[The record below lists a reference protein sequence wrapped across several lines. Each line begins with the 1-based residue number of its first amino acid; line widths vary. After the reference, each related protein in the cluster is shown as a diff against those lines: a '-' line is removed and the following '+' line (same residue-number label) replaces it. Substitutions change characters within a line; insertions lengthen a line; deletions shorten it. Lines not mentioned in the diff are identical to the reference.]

1 MRIHTVGFLACLCIG
16 LVGLGAT
23 TVTAGQVDVANT
35 SDLGCGSFAP
45 GSTVVTN
52 GTVTMSVSDQVC
64 HTSYPTF
71 VYSVSFLSSTIPG
84 LQVSYLTFS
93 PPPGQL
99 LEFNTDLDYGL
110 VLGSTIGLT
119 SADVQIYGVF
129 FVPTNFQVGDTLTVY
144 LQSDNSAPIGF
155 GTLNLGTTGGGFLNV
170 PVLVPLPEAP
180 SAILLGTGLLM
191 MSGLMLGFRPRWRTV
206 A

>member
-1 MRIHTVGFLACLCIG
+1 
-16 LVGLGAT
+16 
-23 TVTAGQVDVANT
+23 
-35 SDLGCGSFAP
+35 
-45 GSTVVTN
+45 
-52 GTVTMSVSDQVC
+52 MSVSDQVC
-64 HTSYPTF
+64 FTSYPTF
-71 VYSVSFLSSTIPG
+71 VYSVSFLSSTIQG

-119 SADVQIYGVF
+119 SADVQICCVF
-129 FVPTNFQVGDTLTVY
+129 SVPTNFQVGDTLTIY
-144 LQSDNSAPIGF
+144 LQSDNSAPVGF
-155 GTLNLGTTGGGFLNV
+155 GELNLGTTGGGFLNV

-191 MSGLMLGFRPRWRTV
+191 SGLMLGFRPRWKTV

>member
-1 MRIHTVGFLACLCIG
+1 MRIHTVVFLACLCIG

-23 TVTAGQVDVANT
+23 TAAAGQVDVTNT
-35 SDLGCGSFAP
+35 SDLGCGSFTP
-45 GSTVVTN
+45 VSTVVTN

-64 HTSYPTF
+64 YTSYPTF

-99 LEFNTDLDYGL
+99 LEFNADLDYGL
-110 VLGSTIGLT
+110 VLGSTLGLT
-119 SADVQIYGVF
+119 SADVQIYNGVF

-144 LQSDNSAPIGF
+144 LQSDNSVPIGF
-155 GTLNLGTTGGGFLNV
+155 GDLDLGTTGGGFLNV

-180 SAILLGTGLLM
+180 SGILLGTGLL